1 MSFTPSIIPAKRRV
15 QRKRNT
21 TPPPPPTPPA
31 QVLVVAVTT
40 MDNSTADVQFNVPVT
55 VTGAGPVGFYVD
67 MGELGWQFALESTQ
81 IAPNVV
87 RYSYQDSGV
96 FVGTAWEILAV
107 LENLDLG
114 GLTMP
119 VPQSGLISAVPMP

>member
-1 MSFTPSIIPAKRRV
+1 MTPLPQPFKTAKRPLRH
-15 QRKRNT
+15 KRREVT
-21 TPPPPPTPPA
+21 APPVIP

-40 MDNSTADVQFNVPVT
+40 RENSTADVEFNVPVT

-107 LENLDLG
+107 LENLDLH